1 MNQCLAKELGLYP
14 VDLCFLKC
22 VCVYYPHQLRTT
34 ELDSL
39 AENLKAEK
47 SALQK
52 TQVLFMYTK
61 VLEQLP

>member
-1 MNQCLAKELGLYP
+1 MNQCLAKELRLYP